1 MMDHHRDAGQRFE
14 RGRRVVV
21 IDAERRLRAE
31 RLHGYFDLQL
41 RFAQTIAEV
50 GSLPLAD
57 TVAQYTNF
65 HRRFG
70 FGLLQSAPVSAAWT
84 RYIDHLSLLKTHDQ
98 RVAWTQAFFLQSP
111 EESAP
116 ANEHR
121 FGCFSCSPPNAEGIL
136 RIHFVNRDNDGN
148 TGPLHHAKIDRRK
161 RELKEMFAF
170 IKSAYPSAKGV
181 RGTSWLYH
189 TQAYRRLFPLQYSQ
203 SRVIRK
209 TALRFDGS
217 SSWGQ
222 FLDHREHIKPDL
234 RDLFLKN
241 LNQLDMDNLW
251 RVFPLPALMTNAPV
265 AVFYDFYDRWG

>member
-1 MMDHHRDAGQRFE
+1 MRS
-14 RGRRVVV
+14 
-21 IDAERRLRAE
+21 E

-41 RFAQTIAEV
+41 RFAQTVAEI

-57 TVAQYTNF
+57 ASARYTNF

-70 FGLLQSAPVSAAWT
+70 LGYLQGLPCSAAWT

-98 RVAWTQAFFLQSP
+98 RVSWTQAFFLHSP
-111 EESAP
+111 EESPP

-136 RIHFVNRDNDGN
+136 RIHFANRDNDGS
-148 TGPLHHAKIDRRK
+148 TGPLNHAKIASRK
-161 RELKEMFAF
+161 GELKEMFAF
-170 IKSAYPSAKGV
+170 IKSVYPSVQGV

-189 TQAYRRLFPLQYSQ
+189 IQAYRRLFPLPYGD

-209 TALRFDGS
+209 TDLRFDGT

-222 FLDHREHIKPDL
+222 FLTHQEQIKPAM
-234 RDLFLKN
+234 REQFLQN
-241 LNQLDMDNLW
+241 LHKLDIAHLW
-251 RVFPLPALMTNAPV
+251 RAFPLPALMTNAPV
-265 AVFYDFYDRWG
+265 AVFYDFYNVDA